1 MLHLAL
7 IPAPYFM
14 LALSHRP
21 SLTIVIIPRLPLHSP
36 ASHHRNSLCALSARL
51 LFVFTMS
58 SVPRAVGNF
67 ASEFEYWPLPPDEE
81 ALTLPAHRPPG
92 YFDCDDIALPTPKEA
107 VERGTAAALARWAD
121 WEALHMSPG
130 AVKGQKL
137 VRLPRGIKL
146 KEHETEAERAVRVRS
161 QQEKQRRL
169 AAMEAALNDVNSSPR
184 SKGKAAGLVA
194 GQSGGRSEDGAGA
207 GAGGGGGRSSSTAGE
222 EAPVGPDKETM
233 LEILDLVPD
242 FKQAEARLRARM
254 RASQLALG
262 RWRGAN
268 EREGGGMRDFRRLPF
283 LRKTV
288 NVVQAPAR
296 VGTAAEAGIH
306 AVQDDEA
313 LVTVTTFGHRS
324 SMLYRYQ
331 DYMLLARN
339 SLGDL
344 HRMMY
349 CTLAAVLAK
358 ESEQGNL
365 PEVLNDNLLAF
376 FFIEGKFYA
385 TMRGKEGDE
394 EEEDAEDEEEVRN
407 NGKRREPDFID
418 AIIAWVDEPG
428 KDRRAQL
435 GLSPDVPLEVLDM
448 EAMQLADLSLRLG
461 TRYLYCHL
469 GECEHHFNVSDIHFP
484 GPEDPRDSREYPL
497 LVFQKHYR
505 KRRCMACDV
514 RPAKFCALGD
524 PVGDDHKMVYC
535 EFCHYLLHYDAQG
548 HLLRDDFDV
557 FPYIHDD

>member
-1 MLHLAL
+1 
-7 IPAPYFM
+7 
-14 LALSHRP
+14 
-21 SLTIVIIPRLPLHSP
+21 
-36 ASHHRNSLCALSARL
+36 
-51 LFVFTMS
+51 MS

-92 YFDCDDIALPTPKEA
+92 YFDCDEIALPTPKEA
-107 VERGTAAALARWAD
+107 VERGMAAALTRWAD

-130 AVKGQKL
+130 AVEGQKL
-137 VRLPRGIKL
+137 VRLPPGIKL
-146 KEHETEAERAVRVRS
+146 KEHETEAERAARVRS

-169 AAMEAALNDVNSSPR
+169 AAMKAALNDGNSSPR
-184 SKGKAAGLVA
+184 TKGRAAGLVA
-194 GQSGGRSEDGAGA
+194 GQSGGRSESGD
-207 GAGGGGGRSSSTAGE
+207 GGGGGGGGE

-233 LEILDLVPD
+233 LEILDLLPD

-254 RASQLALG
+254 QASQLALG
-262 RWRGAN
+262 RWRVAN

-288 NVVQAPAR
+288 NVVQAPAHI
-296 VGTAAEAGIH
+296 GTVAEAGIH

-313 LVTVTTFGHRS
+313 LVTITTFGHRAY
-324 SMLYRYQ
+324 MLYRYQ

-339 SLGDL
+339 TLGDL

-365 PEVLNDNLLAF
+365 PEELNDNLMAF

-385 TMRGKEGDE
+385 TMRGKEGQGDDE
-394 EEEDAEDEEEVRN
+394 GGRRN
-407 NGKRREPDFID
+407 GRRREPDFID
-418 AIIAWVDEPG
+418 AIIAWVDELG

-435 GLSPDVPLEVLDM
+435 GLNLDVPLEVLDM
-448 EAMQLADLSLRLG
+448 EAVQLADLSLRLG

-469 GECEHHFNVSDIHFP
+469 GECEHHFNVSDIHLP

-548 HLLRDDFDV
+548 HLLRDDFEV